1 MVGAAGAAD
10 VIDAAGNAGTDAGVT
25 VVAFFLRLLMMHLL
39 FVEGHGELSHGLSHG
54 ELLHNDAAER
64 GQRLF
69 SLGLRQPTPQLIET
83 YGPATN

>member
-1 MVGAAGAAD
+1 VVGTAD
-10 VIDAAGNAGTDAGVT
+10 VFGATGNAETDADVT
-25 VVAFFLRLLMMHLL
+25 VLACFLRLLMMHLP
-39 FVEGHGELSHGLSHG
+39 FVEGHDELSHVLSHG